1 MQTFAQSF
9 AGATTWELN
18 VPGAYFATLECSY
31 PVNVRFYKGGKLLDL
46 GEIKGLMAGLEVSF
60 GGCGTGAAAAF
71 DRVQIDVQAGD
82 AVKVGIGNG
91 QARYNRAQ
99 ASVTVVTN
107 TQPQS
112 ALFDN
117 QNKTVTN
124 ASAVMLAA
132 NPLRQ
137 YLLVQ
142 NKDAGGNLFLSFG
155 KAATAANGVRV
166 IPGGAFELIGTQCTQ
181 AIHAIGDIASNANI
195 VTVEG

>member
-1 MQTFAQSF
+1 MQTYSQSF
-9 AGATTWELN
+9 ASATTWEMN
-18 VPGAYFATLECSY
+18 VSGSYFTTLECSQS
-31 PVNVRFYKGGKLLDL
+31 VNVRFYKGGKLLDL
-46 GEIKGLMAGLEVSF
+46 GEIKGLLAGLEVSMPGE
-60 GGCGTGAAAAF
+60 GGGAAF

-82 AVKVGIGNG
+82 TVKIGIGNG

>member
-1 MQTFAQSF
+1 MQTYSQTFAAS
-9 AGATTWELN
+9 TTWEMN
-18 VPGAYFATLECSY
+18 VAGSYFTTLECSS

-46 GEIKGLMAGLEVSF
+46 GEIKGLLAGLEVSLP
-60 GGCGTGAAAAF
+60 GGGGGAAF

-82 AVKVGIGNG
+82 TVKIGIGNG

-132 NPLRQ
+132 NAARQ

-155 KAATAANGVRV
+155 KAATVANGVRV
-166 IPGGAFELIGTQCTQ
+166 IPGGAFELIGAQCTQ
-181 AIHAIGDIASNANI
+181 AIHAIGDIANNANI